1 MALPSRLALLAPLA
15 ALLLLPGCSS
25 GSPTIPDGV
34 LRSAIALSVTP
45 SPLVPIS
52 SLPPLYSL
60 RYTVKISEV
69 AGLGGELEYVNGTV
83 FDDVSG
89 LTVGFNNYDS
99 ADILVF
105 VGTKR
110 IDAGQSRDVQ
120 QEITYQLPVNST
132 KAILTVNIQF
142 KDDRGNFVSQSI
154 LVRVA
159 E

>member
-1 MALPSRLALLAPLA
+1 MALSSRLALLASLGALA
-15 ALLLLPGCSS
+15 ILLGCSS
-25 GSPTIPDGV
+25 GSPTVPEGV
-34 LRSAIALSVTP
+34 LRASIVLSVTP
-45 SPLVPIS
+45 SPLVPITAA
-52 SLPPLYSL
+52 PPLYSL

-69 AGLGGELEYVNGTV
+69 AGLGGELQYVNGTV

-110 IDAGQSRDVQ
+110 IDANQSRDVQ
-120 QEITYQLPVNST
+120 QEITYQLPLPST
-132 KAILTVNIQF
+132 KAILTVNTQF

-154 LVRVA
+154 LVRV

>member
-1 MALPSRLALLAPLA
+1 MALPSRLALLAPLVA
-15 ALLLLPGCSS
+15 VTLLPGCSS
-25 GSPTIPDGV
+25 GSPTIPEGI

-45 SPLVPIS
+45 SPLVPITAI
-52 SLPPLYSL
+52 PPLYSL

-69 AGLGGELEYVNGTV
+69 AGLGGELQYVNGTV

-99 ADILVF
+99 ADLLVF
-105 VGTKR
+105 VGAKR
-110 IDAGQSRDVQ
+110 IDAGESRDVQ
-120 QEITYQLPVNST
+120 QEISYQLPASST
-132 KAILTVNIQF
+132 KAILTINIQF
-142 KDDRGNFVSQSI
+142 KDDRGNFISQSI

>member
-1 MALPSRLALLAPLA
+1 MALSSRRALLVPLA
-15 ALLLLPGCSS
+15 ALALLPGCSS
-25 GSPTIPDGV
+25 GSPTIPEGI

-52 SLPPLYSL
+52 AIPPLYSL
-60 RYTVKISEV
+60 RYTVKVSEV
-69 AGLGGELEYVNGTV
+69 AGLGGELEFVTGTV
-83 FDDVSG
+83 FDDGTG
-89 LTVGFNNYDS
+89 LTVGLNNYDS
-99 ADILVF
+99 ADLLVF

-110 IDAGQSRDVQ
+110 IDAGQSRDIQ
-120 QEITYQLPVNST
+120 QEISYQLPASST